1 VDSFF
6 DFKVCLLNKESKLLK
21 IARIYV
27 AKQSTNTIPN
37 TTQSINFIKLD
48 ARKPMNEPTA
58 AFKAR
63 L

>member
-1 VDSFF
+1 M
-6 DFKVCLLNKESKLLK
+6 L
-21 IARIYV
+21 
-27 AKQSTNTIPN
+27 PN
-37 TTQSINFIKLD
+37 NPQNNPKYSTQSINLKLD